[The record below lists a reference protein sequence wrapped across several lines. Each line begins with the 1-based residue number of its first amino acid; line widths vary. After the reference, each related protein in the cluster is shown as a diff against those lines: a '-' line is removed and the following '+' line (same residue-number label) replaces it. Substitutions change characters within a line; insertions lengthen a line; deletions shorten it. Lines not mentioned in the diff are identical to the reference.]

1 MNSWLQNMS
10 VYLLIVFA
18 LLTLP
23 VVSTQDKL
31 ESRRSELLREDNLF
45 SFAFHKPMKESI
57 KF

>member
-1 MNSWLQNMS
+1 MS

>member
-45 SFAFHKPMKESI
+45 SFAF
-57 KF
+57 